1 MPIMNRR
8 KRFRKLGI
16 LGAGLS
22 LILLNLTSSHAQLTR
37 LNVVYTGS
45 GGQSDVV
52 KFTYSEGVFRKHGL
66 DASMVYVVSGVTTAQ
81 AVASGTAPIANTTA
95 VDALRAISAGA
106 PIKIIMVS
114 VDRFQHLFVAR
125 PGINSPKD
133 MKGKSIAISRYGD
146 FSHVQTRF
154 LVRQWGMD
162 PERDVQLLQIGNSG
176 ARAAALFAGRVDG
189 ALVSPAFVPMAKKAG
204 VNVIF
209 DLSTIPTKF
218 ANQIVIANDGFMRER
233 PALAKAAVV
242 SLLDGIKLWLNA
254 PEAARQYLKKTY
266 NASDSDIES
275 IYSESKRFIR
285 PRPTPDPEGIQ
296 NAWESLTEIKDRGPF
311 EMSRFVEPRLI
322 EEALKESK

>member
-1 MPIMNRR
+1 MHRR
-8 KRFRKLGI
+8 KLFFKRGI
-16 LGAGLS
+16 LAAGLS
-22 LILLNLTSSHAQLTR
+22 LMLFNLSSSYGQTR
-37 LNVVYTGS
+37 LNFIYTGS

-52 KFTYSEGVFRKHGL
+52 KFTHSEGLFRKHGL
-66 DASMVYVVSGVTTAQ
+66 DVSMIYVVSGVTTTQ

-95 VDALRAISAGA
+95 IDALRAISAGA

-125 PGINSPKD
+125 PEIKSPRD

-146 FSHVQTRF
+146 FSDVQTRF

-162 PERDVQLLQIGNSG
+162 PDRDVQLLQIGNSG
-176 ARAAALFAGRVDG
+176 ARAAALFSGRVDG
-189 ALVSPAFVPMAKKAG
+189 ALVSPSFVPLAKKAG
-204 VNVIF
+204 VHVIF

-233 PALAKAAVV
+233 PALAKAAVA
-242 SLLDGIKLWLNA
+242 SLLDGIKVWLTA
-254 PEAARQYLKKTY
+254 PEAVKVYLKKTY
-266 NASDSDIES
+266 NVSDSDIEN

-285 PRPTPDPEGIQ
+285 PQPTPDAEAIQ
-296 NAWESLTEIKDRGPF
+296 NAWETLTGIKGRGPI
-311 EMSRFVEPRLI
+311 EMRKFVEARFI